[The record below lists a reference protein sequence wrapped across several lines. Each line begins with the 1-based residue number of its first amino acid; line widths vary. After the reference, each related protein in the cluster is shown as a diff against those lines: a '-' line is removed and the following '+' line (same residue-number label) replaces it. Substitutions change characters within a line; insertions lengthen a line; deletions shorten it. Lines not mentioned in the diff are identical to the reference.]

1 MRVCGKMCGK
11 RQKERPSVRRR
22 RQGLAGSVGIRFR
35 RGLPC
40 GMLSGRYGPAGK
52 SAFGRTDSVV
62 RPYRPPS
69 GQLICR
75 RRCADRFREQ
85 HGKSERGRYGSVRRS
100 DQQRADRTG
109 PDAAERDGAPG
120 GTGGTEVC
128 FRTEGKVR
136 MLLRRGGSGA
146 YLTKREYARLRS
158 EASEDLP
165 GSV

>member
-1 MRVCGKMCGK
+1 MRACGKMCGK
-11 RQKERPSVRRR
+11 RQKEKPSVRRR

-52 SAFGRTDSVV
+52 SAFGRTDSAV

-100 DQQRADRTG
+100 DRQRADRTG

-120 GTGGTEVC
+120 YGRDGGMLPDGRKSPYAPLEGRERRLSDKAGVC
-128 FRTEGKVR
+128 PAPE
-136 MLLRRGGSGA
+136 
-146 YLTKREYARLRS
+146 
-158 EASEDLP
+158 
-165 GSV
+165 